1 MSNRVSSAVFA
12 ALSPLVEG
20 RAYPEV
26 LPDDPVYPCLRY
38 KVSTDAINT
47 LCGQSELSRLRY
59 SVHVFAVTVA
69 QAVQLVAQVQGV
81 MRGFEFENVPVA
93 WQDGYEPNVRKHFQS
108 VDIDVWE
115 REQ

>member
-1 MSNRVSSAVFA
+1 MFI
-12 ALSPLVEG
+12 ALSPIVEG
-20 RAYPEV
+20 RVYPEV
-26 LPDDPVYPCLRY
+26 LPDDPVYPCIRY
-38 KVSTDAINT
+38 TVSTTPQNT
-47 LCGQSELSRLRY
+47 LCGQSELSQIRY

-69 QAVQLVAQVQGV
+69 QAIHLVAALQGI

-108 VDIDVWE
+108 VDFDVWE